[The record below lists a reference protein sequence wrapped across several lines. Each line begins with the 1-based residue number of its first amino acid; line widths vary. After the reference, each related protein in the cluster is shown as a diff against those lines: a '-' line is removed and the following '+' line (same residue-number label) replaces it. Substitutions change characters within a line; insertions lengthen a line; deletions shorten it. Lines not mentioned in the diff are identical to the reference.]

1 MTGRG
6 RSNLYDRDGETSD
19 GCISFFAH
27 RIFDKKDMLSD
38 RLDKR

>member
-6 RSNLYDRDGETSD
+6 RSNLYDRDGETSV
-19 GCISFFAH
+19 GCISFFAR